1 MNEYLSKLSSSSFF
15 PHIVSILIF
24 IFYLLLVKISYKLL
38 SKLQLRLLKRSGT
51 RKLTGIKIGGYQLL
65 DKNMQFYLYSLGIR
79 ALKIVVF
86 TVIIIFTLPLLFYLN
101 PPTKII
107 TLKIIG
113 LILLPLTKIASGIV
127 EYLPNLFTIIVIVL
141 TIRYSLRFMKYL
153 TGEVEDLKLKIPGFY
168 PEWASPTYNLL
179 KIFLYLL
186 GLVVISP
193 YLPGAGSA
201 AFKGITIFAGFL
213 ISLGSSS
220 YVGNMVAGFILTYMR
235 SFQKGDRIMVD
246 NTVGDVLERSLLVT
260 RLKTPKN
267 ERITI
272 PNSKIL
278 SGSIIN
284 YTYSASQYKVIVH
297 TTITIGYDVDW
308 RVVHRLLIASALAVE
323 EVLDT
328 PEPFVLQKSLDDFYV
343 SYEINAYITVEKK
356 MQRILSVLH
365 GNILDNFHSEGVEI
379 MSPHYRGF
387 RREEESAIPKVKL
400 DRDNIKGRE

>member
-1 MNEYLSKLSSSSFF
+1 MKEYLIKLMDSSFF
-15 PHIVSILIF
+15 PHIVSVLIF
-24 IFYLLLVKISYKLL
+24 IFYLFLIKICY
-38 SKLQLRLLKRSGT
+38 RLLNKIQLKFLTYLRRN
-51 RKLTGIKIGGYQLL
+51 RKKTLTGIKIGEYQLL
-65 DKNMQFYLYSLGIR
+65 DIGMQLYLFFLLVRVIKI
-79 ALKIVVF
+79 ALF
-86 TVIIIFTLPLLFYLN
+86 TIIILFTLPMLFYLN
-101 PPTKII
+101 PPTKIF
-107 TLKIIG
+107 TSKIIG
-113 LILLPLTKIASGIV
+113 LLLLPFTKIASGVI
-127 EYLPNLFTIIVIVL
+127 EYLPNLITIIVITL
-141 TIRYSLRFMKYL
+141 TIRYTIHFLRYL
-153 TGEVEDLKLKIPGFY
+153 AREVEESKLKVPGFY

-220 YVGNMVAGFILTYMR
+220 YVGNMIAGFILTYMR

-284 YTYSASQYKVIVH
+284 YTYSASQYMVIVH
-297 TTITIGYDVDW
+297 TSITIGYDVDW
-308 RVVHRLLIASALAVE
+308 RKIHRLLIASAM
-323 EVLDT
+323 EVKEILDT
-328 PEPFVLQKSLDDFYV
+328 PDPFVLQKSLDDFYV
-343 SYEINAYITVEKK
+343 TYEINAYTKKEKK
-356 MQRILSVLH
+356 MQKILSNLH
-365 GNILDNFHSEGVEI
+365 ENILDKFHSEGVEI
-379 MSPHYRGF
+379 MSPHYRVA
-387 RREEESAIPKVKL
+387 RRDDSPAIPK
-400 DRDNIKGRE
+400 DNL